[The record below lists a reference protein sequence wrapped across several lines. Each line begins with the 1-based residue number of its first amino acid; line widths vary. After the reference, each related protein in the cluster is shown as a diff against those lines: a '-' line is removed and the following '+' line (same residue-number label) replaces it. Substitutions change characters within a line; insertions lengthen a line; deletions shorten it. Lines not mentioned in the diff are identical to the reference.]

1 MKPLSF
7 AHFHSPIFFA
17 RRTIGDKIIDSDPKC
32 RGVKAY
38 RLSQGQDDGI
48 LLELNNE
55 TTLIPISN
63 VISYTYLTEE
73 KKAVPRPMQEQQKAK
88 PGPKPKLSAQVQSP
102 HDHVFQGQG
111 AGKTSNV

>member
-38 RLSQGQDDGI
+38 RLVSGDDDGVF
-48 LLELNNE
+48 LELNNE

-63 VISYTYLTEE
+63 VISYTYLAEE
-73 KKAVPRPMQEQQKAK
+73 KKAAPQPQKEQAK
-88 PGPKPKLSAQVQSP
+88 PGPKPKLGAQVQSP
-102 HDHVFQGQG
+102 NDHVFAGQG